1 MVETGRIA
9 QASSASQTSSYR
21 LSGWLIAA
29 VALGALLMAAG
40 AAIALKDPAML
51 IGPHVEVNEGVH
63 VYADYLVSRNLALAG
78 MLIAALSMRALSAL
92 RTLVLLTAVIQ
103 LLDVCMDAMQGR
115 WAIVPGVFIFGI
127 IFLLVALRLRHTR
140 P

>member
-29 VALGALLMAAG
+29 VVLGALLMAAG

-51 IGPHVEVNEGVH
+51 IGPHVEVNEGVR

-115 WAIVPGVFIFGI
+115 WAIVPGVFVFGI
-127 IFLLVALRLRHTR
+127 IFLLVALRLRHTHH
-140 P
+140 